1 MTGPGG
7 VAHHEGHEDHEEISP
22 AKAQRRQENFLN
34 VEIRVSEFL
43 KPTYYVDRFG
53 CARKRLREKSSY
65 SLCAFAPLRGF
76 LLILCA
82 LLLPFSAQAYGQ
94 EKKNLKVVFTSL
106 AWNSELP
113 FRAALVRGFFKSQG
127 LEIQPI
133 FVRGGPVAIASMV
146 SGEVDFA
153 EIGGAQAV
161 MRSKARGLDVAII
174 GSISN
179 ATNYQLVGSKSVRT
193 VEDLKGKIVG
203 VTGAGAFS
211 DFATRTF
218 LRRRGIDPDKDVT
231 LRAIGGSALRATAL
245 EKSIVAAAP
254 FAPED
259 TVRLTRLGFPM
270 IANFSD
276 SLNIPQSIVAT
287 RTEVLEKFPETS
299 KRFLKALILGIQFAK
314 GNKAEAI
321 KAGYE
326 GGLKGES
333 EIVNQAYDL
342 YAPALTADLSLNT
355 AGFQFM
361 LDEDKRNG
369 LIDSKFTLDKVVN
382 DRALKMAQHELRA
395 EGRLK

>member
-1 MTGPGG
+1 LFLAFCGP
-7 VAHHEGHEDHEEISP
+7 
-22 AKAQRRQENFLN
+22 
-34 VEIRVSEFL
+34 
-43 KPTYYVDRFG
+43 
-53 CARKRLREKSSY
+53 
-65 SLCAFAPLRGF
+65 
-76 LLILCA
+76 
-82 LLLPFSAQAYGQ
+82 AQAQ
-94 EKKNLKVVFTSL
+94 EKKSVKIVFTSL

-133 FVRGGPVAIASMV
+133 FVRGGPVAIASLV

-161 MRSKARGLDVAII
+161 MRSRARGLDLAII
-174 GSISN
+174 ASISN
-179 ATNYQLVGSKSVRT
+179 ATNYQLVGSKAVRT
-193 VEDLKGKIVG
+193 VDDLKGKIVA

-218 LRRRGIDPDKDVT
+218 LRRHGIDPDKDVT
-231 LRAIGGSALRATAL
+231 LRAIGGSALRAIAL

-276 SLNIPQSIVAT
+276 SLNIPQSVVAT
-287 RTEVLEKFPETS
+287 RTEVLDKFPETS
-299 KRFLKALILGIQFAK
+299 KRFLKALILGIQFVK
-314 GNKAEAI
+314 NNKAEAI
-321 KAGYE
+321 KTGYE
-326 GGLKGES
+326 GGLKGDP

-342 YAPALTADLSLNT
+342 YAPALSSDLSMNI

-369 LIDSKFTLDKVVN
+369 LIDKNFTVDKAID
-382 DRALKMAQHELRA
+382 DRILKLAQQELRT